1 VKRREFITLVGGATI
16 ACLHATLA
24 QQRGKPQRI
33 GLLMPLSA
41 QAAAANV
48 AAFRHGMRD
57 LGYTEGRDL
66 ALEYRNSDGKADL
79 LPGFAVEL
87 VQAGVDVILTW
98 GTPAARAAKE
108 ATSKIPIVM
117 AAVADPSGTGIV
129 QSLARP
135 GGNITGLTSIAI
147 EIDGKRLEFLR
158 DIAPTLSRVGV
169 FWNPANPAGKLLL
182 NQTKL
187 AADSLGLELLLIP
200 IQDVEQ
206 FEQASATII
215 RERPN
220 GLTVNTDLLFL
231 DNRSRILDIV
241 AKARIPASYPYR
253 EFVDAGGLMYYGPN
267 YPDLFRR
274 AATYVDKILKGTAPG
289 DLPVEQPTKF
299 ELVINLKTA
308 DALVLTV
315 PQSIFGR
322 ADEVIE

>member
-1 VKRREFITLVGGATI
+1 
-16 ACLHATLA
+16 
-24 QQRGKPQRI
+24 
-33 GLLMPLSA
+33 
-41 QAAAANV
+41 
-48 AAFRHGMRD
+48 
-57 LGYTEGRDL
+57 
-66 ALEYRNSDGKADL
+66 
-79 LPGFAVEL
+79 
-87 VQAGVDVILTW
+87 VILTW
-98 GTPAARAAKE
+98 GTSAARAAKE

-117 AAVADPSGTGIV
+117 AAIGDPTETGIV

-135 GGNITGLTSIAI
+135 GGNITGFTSIAV

-169 FWNPANPAGKLLL
+169 FWNPANPLGKLLV

-200 IQDVEQ
+200 IQEVGQ
-206 FEQASATII
+206 FEQASATMI
-215 RERPN
+215 REPPN

-241 AKARIPASYPYR
+241 AKARIPASYPFR

-274 AATYVDKILKGTAPG
+274 AATYVDKILKGAAPS
-289 DLPVEQPTKF
+289 DLPVEPPTKF
-299 ELVINLKTA
+299 ELVVNVKTA
-308 DALVLTV
+308 KVLGLTV

>member
-1 VKRREFITLVGGATI
+1 
-16 ACLHATLA
+16 
-24 QQRGKPQRI
+24 
-33 GLLMPLSA
+33 LLIPVSA
-41 QAAAANV
+41 DAAAANV
-48 AAFRHGMRD
+48 AAFRQGLRD
-57 LGYTEGRDL
+57 LGYTEGQDV
-66 ALEYRNSDGKADL
+66 ALEYRNADGKDDL
-79 LPGFAVEL
+79 LPGFAAEL

-117 AAVADPSGTGIV
+117 AAIGDPTGTGIV

-169 FWNPANPAGKLLL
+169 FWNPANPVAKLLL
-182 NQTKL
+182 DQTKQ

-200 IQDVEQ
+200 IQEVGQ
-206 FEQASATII
+206 FEQASATMI
-215 RERPN
+215 RERPD

-231 DNRSRILDIV
+231 DSRSRILDVV
-241 AKARIPASYPYR
+241 AKARIPASYPFR
-253 EFVDAGGLMYYGPN
+253 EFVDAGGLIYYGPN

-274 AATYVDKILKGTAPG
+274 AATYVDKILKGAAPG
-289 DLPVEQPTKF
+289 DLPVEPPTKF

-308 DALVLTV
+308 EALGLTV
-315 PQSIFGR
+315 PRSILGR

>member
-1 VKRREFITLVGGATI
+1 
-16 ACLHATLA
+16 
-24 QQRGKPQRI
+24 
-33 GLLMPLSA
+33 MPIS
-41 QAAAANV
+41 AAAATANV
-48 AAFRHGMRD
+48 AAFRQGLRD
-57 LGYTEGRDL
+57 LGYTEGRDV
-66 ALEYRNSDGKADL
+66 AFEYRYTDGKADL

-87 VQAGVDVILTW
+87 VQAGVNVILTW

-117 AAVADPSGTGIV
+117 AAIGDPTGTGIV

-220 GLTVNTDLLFL
+220 GLTVNADTLFL
-231 DNRSRILDIV
+231 DNRSRVLDLV
-241 AKARIPASYPYR
+241 AKARIPATYPFR

>member
-1 VKRREFITLVGGATI
+1 MKRREFITLVGGATI
-16 ACLHATLA
+16 ACLPAALA
-24 QQRGKPQRI
+24 QQRAKPQRI
-33 GLLMPLSA
+33 GLLIPVSA

-48 AAFRHGMRD
+48 AAFRQGLRD
-57 LGYTEGRDL
+57 LGYTEGRDV
-66 ALEYRNSDGKADL
+66 ALEYRNADGRADL
-79 LPGFAVEL
+79 LPGFAAEL
-87 VQAGVDVILTW
+87 VQAGVNVILTW

-117 AAVADPSGTGIV
+117 AAIADPTGTGIV

-135 GGNITGLTSIAI
+135 GGNITGLTSIAT
-147 EIDGKRLEFLR
+147 EFDGKRLEFLK

-169 FWNPANPAGKLLL
+169 FWNPANPAGKLLV

-187 AADSLGLELLLIP
+187 AADSLGLQLLLIP
-200 IQDVEQ
+200 IQEVGQ
-206 FEQASATII
+206 FEQASATMI
-215 RERPN
+215 RERPD

-231 DNRSRILDIV
+231 DNRSRILDVV
-241 AKARIPASYPYR
+241 AKARIPASYPFR
-253 EFVDAGGLMYYGPN
+253 EFVDAGGLIYYGPN

-274 AATYVDKILKGTAPG
+274 AATYVDKILKGAAPG

-299 ELVINLKTA
+299 ELVVNLKTA
-308 DALVLTV
+308 EALGLTV